1 MILAWNEAALHLIA
15 RIPLDPITKAE
26 QNRKSVADIFEKL
39 TSFFV
44 SLSVMSQHD
53 TNAQIN

>member
-26 QNRKSVADIFEKL
+26 QNWKSVADTFEKL
-39 TSFFV
+39 TSFV
-44 SLSVMSQHD
+44 SLSVMSP
-53 TNAQIN
+53 T

>member
-26 QNRKSVADIFEKL
+26 QNWKSVADIFEKL
-39 TSFFV
+39 TSFV